1 MCLGDI
7 LKFQEK
13 LGILQNNVYSVILI
27 ISLLIIISIIIY
39 YRVKVQLE
47 IGPMWDTYDFL
58 SNALLFAGK
67 SSGYADLNRP
77 QLLPFLTS
85 IFFRFGTIS
94 ETIIFALDGS
104 FFVFGVMGLYL
115 FFKLRFN
122 ENLSFLGALLFAT
135 FPIVLLFS
143 GAGLSDIPSV
153 SLSIWAL
160 YFTVLAVKKNSK
172 FFYLSFLFAMLAFL
186 TRYTAGLI
194 IFPILFYLLINK
206 NSFKNIKDIFIGILI
221 SLLPLFPVLL
231 FFNHVFGNAF
241 YSFQDFFH
249 TTGSSGPIGS
259 SFYQPD
265 LFFYIKNFLSYIGPG
280 GFAIISIILMGII
293 IYSLMGKYEIKNEFK
308 RNLSKFSIATNKKEI
323 LMFLIL
329 SLIFVFSFSKVHF
342 MISEIVFFLLIM
354 VSYILLKKLE
364 IRFMDLNFLFLLW
377 FMTFFIFH
385 SIYTIKD
392 DRYFVTMAAPVAYF
406 LILGLNEI
414 SSRFK
419 YKVKNTNVSS
429 IILSV
434 ILIVFLLVSTVNYV
448 PNILNENVLTK
459 EKVDCTVSSSNWLKD
474 YDPDY
479 NNKIIYA
486 DYSAYFSWY
495 LRMKVIA
502 MPFFEDGKPYYY
514 QPKDYNV
521 DELSIDYNDELKKN
535 NADYYL
541 SNKEGLNLTNYK
553 LLKQFGFVNIYEKK
567 L

>member
-1 MCLGDI
+1 LN
-7 LKFQEK
+7 FHEK
-13 LGILQNNVYSVILI
+13 LNKLPNIFSVILL
-27 ISLLIIISIIIY
+27 ISLLIIVSLIAY

-77 QLLPFLTS
+77 PLLPFLTS
-85 IFFRFGTIS
+85 IFFRLGTVS
-94 ETIIFALDGS
+94 EATIFALDGL

-122 ENLSFLGALLFAT
+122 EIMSFLGALLFAT

-186 TRYTAGLI
+186 TRYTAGLL

-206 NSFKNIKDIFIGILI
+206 KCFKNIKDIFIGIII
-221 SLLPLFPVLL
+221 SLLPLLPVLL
-231 FFNHVFGNAF
+231 FFNYMFGNAF
-241 YSFQDFFH
+241 YSFQSFFQS
-249 TTGSSGPIGS
+249 TGTSGLTGSF
-259 SFYQPD
+259 FYQPD
-265 LFFYIKNFLSYIGPG
+265 LFFYLKNFLSYVGPV

-293 IYSLMGKYEIKNEFK
+293 IYGLMGKYEIKNRFK
-308 RNLSKFSIATNKKEI
+308 RNLSKYSIVTDKKEI
-323 LMFLIL
+323 LIFLIL
-329 SLIFVFSFSKVHF
+329 VLIFVFSFSKVHF
-342 MISEIVFFLLIM
+342 LISEIIFFLLIL
-354 VSYILLKKLE
+354 VCHNLLKRLE

-377 FMTFFIFH
+377 FMMFFIFH

-392 DRYFVTMAAPVAYF
+392 DRYFVTMAVPVAYF

-419 YKVKNTNVSS
+419 YKIKNTNISS

-434 ILIVFLLVSTVNYV
+434 ILIAFLLISTVNYV

-459 EKVDCTVSSSNWLKD
+459 EKVNYTVSASNWLKD

-495 LRMKVIA
+495 LKMNVRP
-502 MPFFEDGKPYYY
+502 MPFFVDGKRYYY

-521 DELSIDYNDELKKN
+521 YELSIDYNDELEKN
-535 NADYYL
+535 NVDYYL

-553 LLKQFGFVNIYEKK
+553 ALKQFGFVTIYERIDA
-567 L
+567 